1 MASRLGGIAR
11 FAPTAYFSTEPPSS
25 RLSTQ
30 IPMALTVL
38 ARSAARQGVRTFRTS
53 AVAKS
58 AGHDYHHLPF
68 AWPGDKKV
76 AFGTKVG
83 VFLAVGF
90 AIPFVASVYQL
101 KKSAGA
107 A

>member
-1 MASRLGGIAR
+1 
-11 FAPTAYFSTEPPSS
+11 
-25 RLSTQ
+25 
-30 IPMALTVL
+30 MALTVL

-53 AVAKS
+53 AVARS
-58 AGHDYHHLPF
+58 AGHDHYHHLPF
-68 AWPGDKKV
+68 AWPGDKKL

-83 VFLAVGF
+83 AFLVVGF